1 MLKGVLALC
10 LISVTVFAQAQERLI
25 VKFRE
30 SGFAA
35 SATAQQIR
43 QEMARPYSQTRMQT
57 LSAQARLALSYSHPV
72 AQSGA
77 HVLRL
82 PQGSTQAQM
91 QAVIDNLK
99 RLPDIAYVEEDQRM
113 FVMAPTNDTSYNDLW
128 GMLPVNT
135 GTPSYGA
142 NFQNAWALTTG
153 SGVVVA
159 VIDTGI
165 LPHPDIG
172 SITLGSQAVTG
183 NLVSAGYDFISD
195 CRDAATCDSSTP
207 SGSALR
213 SPVNNAFDQG
223 DWLTSAE
230 AALAYF
236 AGCQVRNSS
245 WHGTHVAGTVA
256 AIGNNN
262 LGVVG
267 GAYGAKIL
275 PVRALGKCGGF
286 TSDIAAAIRWAAGVH
301 GSITNPNPARVINLS
316 LGGSGSCSTTYQEAI
331 NAATAA
337 GSIVV
342 VAAGNSN
349 TNVSNAQPAS
359 CNDVIAVA
367 ATNHAGSRASYSNFG
382 SGIHVAAPGGEG
394 SINSTSILST
404 LNSGTTTYNPAG
416 FNYVPYNGTSM
427 AAPHVSA
434 AVALL
439 KANIPSITTTQA
451 RAVLQATVTSFPAG
465 STCTTS
471 TCGTGIL
478 NAAAV
483 AAVNTSTPTAS
494 VPSINFGQITAGTTS
509 TNQTITITN
518 PASNGSLTGGLSYP
532 AVFGAATISPSANF
546 SIVSNNC
553 STSSVAAGASCQVEV
568 RFTATSGQII
578 GSLGLPATLGGRAT
592 TTSVSLTGTSTQ
604 RLSVPSS
611 SVTLDSVNTGSNTT
625 STITFTNNSGANVT
639 MGAAS
644 VTPSNIFAITSDA
657 CSNATLA
664 NAGACTVTVRATP
677 TAAGAYS
684 GTLTLNTTGGGDTAV
699 SVTLSGTATTPAPAP
714 SGGGGGSTG
723 LLGLLF
729 LLVALVLSR
738 RYPAFR

>member
-1 MLKGVLALC
+1 MMLVNF
-10 LISVTVFAQAQERLI
+10 VQANERLI

-35 SATAQQIR
+35 NASAQQVR
-43 QEMARPYSQTRMQT
+43 QEMARPYSQARMES
-57 LSAQARLALSYSHPV
+57 LSDQARLALSYSHPI

-113 FVMAPTNDTSYNDLW
+113 FIMAPTNDTSYNDLW

-172 SITLGSQAVTG
+172 TISSQNEGATVTG
-183 NLVSAGYDFISD
+183 NLISAGYDFISD
-195 CRDAATCDSSTP
+195 CRVAATCPSSTT
-207 SGSALR
+207 SGTTRLPFA
-213 SPVNNAFDQG
+213 NAFDQG
-223 DWLTSAE
+223 DWITSAE
-230 AALAYF
+230 AAAGQYF
-236 AGCQVRNSS
+236 QGCTVRNSS

-262 LGVVG
+262 EGVVG
-267 GAYGAKIL
+267 GAYGARIL

-342 VAAGNSN
+342 VAAGNST

-359 CNDVIAVA
+359 CNNVIAVA
-367 ATNHAGSRASYSNFG
+367 ATNPAGSRASYSNFG

-416 FNYVPYNGTSM
+416 FNYALKNGTSM

-439 KANIPSITTTQA
+439 KANISSITTTQA
-451 RAVLQATVTSFPAG
+451 RAVLQATVTSFPAS

-471 TCGTGIL
+471 TCGAGIL
-478 NAAAV
+478 NAARV
-483 AAVNTSTPTAS
+483 AAVNTSTPPAS
-494 VPSINFGQITAGTTS
+494 PTSINFGQLTAGSTS
-509 TNQTITITN
+509 STQSITITN
-518 PASNGSLTGGLSYP
+518 PNATLS
-532 AVFGAATISPSANF
+532 AVFGSPTMTPSANF
-546 SIVSNNC
+546 SVVSNTC
-553 STSSVAAGASCQVEV
+553 ATVAPSGTCAVGI
-568 RFTATSGQII
+568 RFTATAGLIQ
-578 GSLGLPATLGGRAT
+578 GSLALPVTIGGWAS

-664 NAGACTVTVRATP
+664 NAGTCNVTLRATP

-699 SVTLSGTATTPAPAP
+699 SVTLSGNATTPAPV
-714 SGGGGGSTG
+714 SSGGGGGGGSTG

>member
-1 MLKGVLALC
+1 
-10 LISVTVFAQAQERLI
+10 
-25 VKFRE
+25 
-30 SGFAA
+30 
-35 SATAQQIR
+35 
-43 QEMARPYSQTRMQT
+43 MQT
-57 LSAQARLALSYSHPV
+57 LSDQARLALSYSHPV

-82 PQGSTQAQM
+82 PQGSTKAQM
-91 QAVIDNLK
+91 QSVIDNLK

-113 FVMAPTNDTSYNDLW
+113 FPMAATNDTLYSDLW

-135 GTPSYGA
+135 GTSSYGA
-142 NFQNAWALTTG
+142 NFENAWALTTG

-172 SITLGSQAVTG
+172 SITLGSQTVTG
-183 NLVSAGYDFISD
+183 NLVSAGYDFITD
-195 CRDAATCDSSTP
+195 CRIAATCAATTA
-207 SGSALR
+207 SGSAAR
-213 SPVNNAFDQG
+213 SPVDNAFDQG
-223 DWLTSAE
+223 DWITSAE

-236 AGCQVRNSS
+236 ADCQVRNSS

-256 AIGNNN
+256 ALGNNN
-262 LGVVG
+262 TGVVG

-275 PVRALGKCGGF
+275 PVRTLGKCGGS
-286 TSDIAAAIRWAAGVH
+286 TSDIAAGIRWAAGVH
-301 GSITNPNPARVINLS
+301 GTITNPNPAGVINMS
-316 LGGSGSCSTTYQEAI
+316 LGGKFVCPSTIQDAI
-331 NAATAA
+331 NAATTA
-337 GSIVV
+337 GAIVV
-342 VAAGNSN
+342 VAAGNEDE
-349 TNVSNAQPAS
+349 NVNNFAPAN
-359 CNDVIAVA
+359 CAGVIAVA
-367 ATNHAGSRASYSNFG
+367 ATTRAGNRASYSNFG
-382 SGIHVAAPGGEG
+382 TGVHVAAPGGEG
-394 SINSTSILST
+394 TLASDAILST
-404 LNSGTTTYNPAG
+404 LNIGTTVYSPDIG
-416 FNYVPYNGTSM
+416 DFNYVAYQGTSM

-439 KANIPSITTTQA
+439 KANISSITTTQA
-451 RAVLQATVTSFPAG
+451 RAVLQATVTSFPVG

-471 TCGTGIL
+471 TCGAGIL
-478 NAAAV
+478 NAAKV
-483 AAVNTSTPTAS
+483 AAVNSSTPTAS
-494 VPSINFGQITAGTTS
+494 PSSVDFGQVQPSTASSIQSITFTNTNS
-509 TNQTITITN
+509 TI
-518 PASNGSLTGGLSYP
+518 S
-532 AVFGAATISPSANF
+532 AVFGTPTVTPSANF
-546 SIVSNNC
+546 SVISETCTLAPIASNQTC
-553 STSSVAAGASCQVEV
+553 TVDI
-568 RFTATSGQII
+568 RFIAPTTGLIQ
-578 GSLGLPATLGGRAT
+578 GSLGLQVTIGGLAS

-604 RLSVPSS
+604 KLSVPSS
-611 SVTLDSVNTGSNTT
+611 SVALPSVNTGSNTT

-664 NAGACTVTVRATP
+664 NAATCNVTLRATP
-677 TAAGAYS
+677 TAAGAFS

-714 SGGGGGSTG
+714 SGGGGGGGSTG